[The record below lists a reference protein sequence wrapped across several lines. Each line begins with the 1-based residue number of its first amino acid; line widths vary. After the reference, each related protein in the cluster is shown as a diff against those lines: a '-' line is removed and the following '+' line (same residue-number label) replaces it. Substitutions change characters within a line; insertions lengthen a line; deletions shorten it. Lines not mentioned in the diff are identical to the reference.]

1 MRLQPLHNRVI
12 VKRLKEKH
20 TTSSGIVIPN
30 TAAEKT
36 YTNPPKKNVTGKSMG
51 FFVCFPEQSRRHTC
65 DWL

>member
-20 TTSSGIVIPN
+20 TTSSGIVIPD

-36 YTNPPKKNVTGKSMG
+36 YTNPPKKT
-51 FFVCFPEQSRRHTC
+51 
-65 DWL
+65 

>member
-12 VKRLKEKH
+12 VKRLKEKY
-20 TTSSGIVIPN
+20 TTSSGIVIQ
-30 TAAEKT
+30 
-36 YTNPPKKNVTGKSMG
+36 KNMTGKSMD